1 MSQSTPLNT
10 MPEAALPEPVRDA
23 LSAPFGTLPALVALQ
38 ARLRGDHPAL
48 CLDGTVWDYATLSRA
63 IDRVAAA
70 LQREGLRPGDAV
82 VICAATSLAY
92 VATCLGAVRAGVVV
106 APLPASST
114 DDQRAALAANAQ
126 ARLIFCDATTAPP
139 PPGLRAVWFDGAVPQ
154 GQAGQGWN
162 TWLGDDAAASEVVEP
177 PLGAGDPF
185 NIIYS
190 SGTTGMPKG
199 IVQSAGMRW
208 AQLQRSPANGF
219 GADAVTL
226 LAIPLYSNLTL
237 TYLFGT
243 LGVGGTVLLM
253 SKFDAGAWLALAA
266 SRGATHAVMVPVQF
280 RRLFD
285 HPDFERT
292 DLGRLRHKFCAGAPF
307 AAELKAEVLRRWPGR
322 LTEYYGLTEGGGR
335 TELQAEAHPDKLHT
349 VGRPSAGNEF
359 RLIDEDGRELAP
371 HEAGE
376 IVGRSATMM
385 SGYHGLPEQTRAVE
399 WFDAQGRRFLRTG
412 DVGRFDADGFLV
424 LLDRRKDM
432 VISGGFNLYPSDL
445 EAVLH
450 GHPAVADA
458 AVVGVP
464 SARWGETPV
473 AFVVR
478 RADPSA
484 PIEAELRAWANE
496 RLGKSQRL
504 AELQYVDQLP
514 RSEVGKVLKRA
525 LRDAFTRTVP

>member
-1 MSQSTPLNT
+1 MNPQATVHPT
-10 MPEAALPEPVRDA
+10 PEAALPGPVRAA
-23 LSAPFGTLPALVALQ
+23 LGSPFGTLPALVTLQ
-38 ARLRGDHPAL
+38 AGLRGDHPAL
-48 CLDGTVWDYATLSRA
+48 CLDGTVWNYAALSQA
-63 IDRVAAA
+63 IDRVASA
-70 LQREGLRPGDAV
+70 LQREGLQPGDSVA
-82 VICAATSLAY
+82 ICAATSLAY
-92 VATCLGAVRAGVVV
+92 VATFLGAVRAGVVV
-106 APLPASST
+106 APLPASGT
-114 DDQRAALAANAQ
+114 ADQRASLAANAQ
-126 ARLIFCDATTAPP
+126 ARLIFCDATTAPA
-139 PPGLRAVWFDGAVPQ
+139 PPGVRAVWLDDAAPADGTEPD
-154 GQAGQGWN
+154 WS
-162 TWLGDDAAASEVVEP
+162 TWLGEEAESRESALS
-177 PLGAGDPF
+177 AGDPF

-219 GADAVTL
+219 GPESVTL

-243 LGVGGTVLLM
+243 LGLGGTVLLM

-266 SRGATHAVMVPVQF
+266 SRRATHAVMVPVQF

-292 DLGRLRHKFCAGAPF
+292 DLSRLQHKFCAGAPF
-307 AAELKAEVLRRWPGR
+307 AAELKAEVLRRWPGH

-335 TELQAEAHPDKLHT
+335 TELRADDHTDKLHT
-349 VGRPSAGNEF
+349 VGRPSAGNEL
-359 RLIDEDGRELAP
+359 RLIDEAGHELPP

-385 SGYHGLPEQTRAVE
+385 NGYHGLPEQTRATE
-399 WFDAQGRRFLRTG
+399 WFDGQGRRFLRTG
-412 DVGRFDADGFLV
+412 DVGLFDADGFLV
-424 LLDRRKDM
+424 LLDRRKDL
-432 VISGGFNLYPSDL
+432 VISGGFNIYPSDL

-450 GHPAVADA
+450 DHPAVADA

-464 SARWGETPV
+464 SARWCETPV
-473 AFVVR
+473 AFVVPC
-478 RADPSA
+478 AEIPT
-484 PIEAELRAWANE
+484 PTEAELRAWANE
-496 RLGKSQRL
+496 RLGTSQRL

-525 LRDAFTRTVP
+525 LRDNFTRNVD

>member
-1 MSQSTPLNT
+1 MSPQTTLHPTPET
-10 MPEAALPEPVRDA
+10 ALPEQVRAA

-48 CLDGTVWDYATLSRA
+48 CLDGTEWDYATLSHT
-63 IDRVAAA
+63 IDRVASA
-70 LQREGLRPGDAV
+70 LQREGLQPGGAV
-82 VICAATSLAY
+82 AICAATSLAY
-92 VATCLGAVRAGVVV
+92 VATYLGAVRAGGVV

-114 DDQRAALAANAQ
+114 ADQRAALATNAQ
-126 ARLIFCDATTAPP
+126 ARLVFCDATTAPP
-139 PPGLRAVWFDGAVPQ
+139 PPGLRAVWLDGAAPD
-154 GQAGQGWN
+154 GETGPGWS
-162 TWLGDDAAASEVVEP
+162 TWLGDAADVREP
-177 PLGAGDPF
+177 ALSAGDPF

-199 IVQSAGMRW
+199 IVQSVGMRW

-219 GADAVTL
+219 GADAVAL

-243 LGVGGTVLLM
+243 LGLGGTVLLM
-253 SKFDAGAWLALAA
+253 PKFDAGAWLALAA
-266 SRGATHAVMVPVQF
+266 SHGATHAVMVPVQF
-280 RRLFD
+280 RRLLD
-285 HPDFERT
+285 HPDFDHT

-335 TELQAEAHPDKLHT
+335 TELRADEHTDKLHT

-359 RLIDEDGRELAP
+359 RVIDEDGRELPP

-385 SGYHGLPEQTRAVE
+385 NGYHGLPGQTRAIE
-399 WFDAQGRRFLRTG
+399 WFDAAGRRFLRTG

-473 AFVVR
+473 AFVVP
-478 RADPSA
+478 RADA
-484 PIEAELRAWANE
+484 PTPTEAELRAWANE
-496 RLGKSQRL
+496 RLGRSQRL
-504 AELQYVDQLP
+504 AELQYVDHLP

-525 LRDAFTRTVP
+525 LRDTFTRTVA